1 MTLPAATIWLLGS
14 FLGSVALHADRL
26 PFHYVLVAITACVWR
41 ALAEAR
47 HEIRLPA
54 AWLRGVLALALLA
67 GVLIQYRTVNGLGP
81 GTALLVSMGAVKL
94 LETRGR
100 RDRYIMVAV
109 ALFLMLSACLDRQ
122 SMVRAPFYLLLT
134 WMCCVSFI
142 YIANPGIG
150 LSARQALRL
159 TARTLALSLPL
170 ALLLFVFFP
179 RMAGQLW
186 ALPSQGSASTGL
198 SDEMT
203 PGGISALSESDEP
216 AFRAR
221 FFGTAPPPQLRYW
234 RGPVLHKFDG
244 YSWRRDRTQSYRPI
258 KMNYGGNAYR
268 YRVTLEPHQRNW
280 LFALETPQL
289 PPSSTT
295 FFSYDSQLLS
305 VQPVT
310 QVISYEL
317 TSYTETSSSDE
328 LSVLGQ
334 RTETSLP
341 PDRNPRSN
349 ALARQLRAQSTDTAG
364 FVRSVLALFRDGG
377 FTYTLTPELLQKDS
391 VDDFIFNTREGF
403 CGHFASAFV
412 SMMRAAGVPAR
423 VVTGYQGG
431 EWNPIGGYFIVRQS
445 DAHAWAEVWID
456 AEGWRRVDPT
466 AVVSP
471 ERLTRGLMDLLP
483 DAGSQ
488 VQRFAYNLAWVQNLR
503 QGWDAANTWWND
515 NVAQFNA
522 RTQLAMLRRLGF
534 DSPRL
539 RQLGWI
545 AAAGLA
551 AWTLAML
558 LWLARRA
565 PLQRPDPL
573 GRGYRTLCAW
583 AGRRGL
589 ARAPDEGPRGFAS
602 RLQREKP
609 ELAARALP
617 LLEEYAELR
626 YGRARDDDR
635 RERVRRWLTDVRR
648 LRFAA
653 RA

>member
-1 MTLPAATIWLLGS
+1 MTLPAASIWLLGS
-14 FLGSVALHADRL
+14 FLGGVALHADRL
-26 PFHYVLVAITACVWR
+26 PFHYVLVAITTCVWR

-47 HEIRLPA
+47 NDIRLPA
-54 AWLRGVLALALLA
+54 AWLRGLLALALLG

-134 WMCCVSFI
+134 WMCCVTFI

-150 LSARQALRL
+150 LPARQALQL
-159 TARTLALSLPL
+159 TARALALSLPL
-170 ALLLFVFFP
+170 ALMLFVFFP

-186 ALPSQGSASTGL
+186 ALPSQGTASTGL
-198 SDEMT
+198 GDEMT

-221 FFGTAPPPQLRYW
+221 FFGAAPPPQLRYW
-234 RGPVLHKFDG
+234 RGPVLHRFDG

-258 KMNYGGNAYR
+258 KMTYGGNAYR
-268 YRVTLEPHQRNW
+268 YRITLEPHQRNW

-289 PPSSTT
+289 PPSPTT

-310 QVISYEL
+310 QLMSYEL
-317 TSYTETSSSDE
+317 TSYMRTSAQDE
-328 LSVLGQ
+328 LSELG
-334 RTETSLP
+334 RRIETSLP
-341 PDRNPRSN
+341 PERNPRSN
-349 ALARQLRAQSTDTAG
+349 ALARQLRVQSADTSAFIG
-364 FVRSVLALFRDGG
+364 RVLALFRDGG
-377 FTYTLTPELLQKDS
+377 FSYTLTPELLQQDS
-391 VDDFIFNTREGF
+391 VDDFVFNTREGF

-431 EWNPIGGYFIVRQS
+431 EWNPIGDYFVVRQS
-445 DAHAWAEVWID
+445 DAHAWAEVWIED
-456 AEGWRRVDPT
+456 EGWRRVDPT

-471 ERLTRGLMDLLP
+471 ERLTRGLLDLLP
-483 DAGSQ
+483 DARTQ
-488 VQRFAYNLAWVQNLR
+488 VQRFAHSLAWVQNLR
-503 QGWDAANTWWND
+503 QSWDAANTWWND
-515 NVAQFNA
+515 NVAEFNA
-522 RTQLAMLRRLGF
+522 RAQLSLLRRLGF

-551 AWTLAML
+551 TWAFAML

-565 PLQRPDPL
+565 PLQRQDLL
-573 GRGYRTLCAW
+573 GRGYRRLCAW

-589 ARAPDEGPRGFAS
+589 ARAPDEGPRGFAA

-609 ELAARALP
+609 QLAARVLP

-626 YGRARDDDR
+626 YGRTQDDER
-635 RERVRRWLTDVRR
+635 KERVRRWLLDVRR
-648 LRFAA
+648 LRFTA
-653 RA
+653 